1 MMQFGCDKPPTMLK
15 AAAVTRRFGDV
26 TAVQNLDLTVEP
38 GELFCLLGA
47 NGAGKTTT
55 INLFLGFLAPDEGT
69 VTVGGVQPSV
79 DPQAARRQLAY
90 IPENVAL
97 YPQLTGLENLRLF
110 SQMGGQRIE
119 DSALG
124 GLLDRSG
131 LSADAMSRPVSGY
144 SKGMRQK
151 VGLAIAYAR
160 GASAL
165 LLDEPL
171 SGLDP
176 AAASDF
182 CQELARLREG
192 GAAVLMTTHDLFRAK
207 ELGGTIG
214 IMRDGALVE
223 VLQASTV
230 DGRELEGLYLRHMRR
245 GEGAHP

>member
-1 MMQFGCDKPPTMLK
+1 MLS
-15 AAAVTRRFGDV
+15 ASSVTRRFGAV
-26 TAVQNLDLTVEP
+26 TAVQDLTLSVES

-55 INLFLGFLAPDEGT
+55 INLFLGFLRPDSGT
-69 VTVGGVQPSV
+69 VTVGGIEPAA
-79 DPQAARRQLAY
+79 DPKAARRQLAY

-97 YPQLTGLENLRLF
+97 YPQLTGLENTRLF
-110 SQMGGQRIE
+110 CHMGGNRLG
-119 DSALG
+119 DDALKA
-124 GLLDRSG
+124 LLTRAG
-131 LSADAMSRPVSGY
+131 LSLSQINRPISGY

-160 GASAL
+160 GAKAL

-182 CQELARLREG
+182 CDELAKLRED

-214 IMRDGALVE
+214 IMRGGHLID
-223 VLQASTV
+223 VLKADAV
-230 DGRELEGLYLRHMRR
+230 DARQLERLYLQHMRSAVTAQP
-245 GEGAHP
+245 ESSS

>member
-1 MMQFGCDKPPTMLK
+1 MLN
-15 AAAVTRRFGDV
+15 AASVTRAFEGV
-26 TAVQNLDLTVEP
+26 KAVDDLTLSVAP

-55 INLFLGFLAPDEGT
+55 INLFLGFLTPDAGSL
-69 VTVGGVQPSV
+69 TVGDVEPSI
-79 DPQAARRQLAY
+79 DPRSARRKLAY

-97 YPQLTGLENLRLF
+97 YPQLSGLENLQLF
-110 SQMGGQRIE
+110 CRMGS
-119 DSALG
+119 SAKADEELNELLHRT
-124 GLLDRSG
+124 GLTPEQIR
-131 LSADAMSRPVSGY
+131 RPIAGY

-160 GASAL
+160 GAQAL

-176 AAASDF
+176 SAASDF
-182 CQELARLREG
+182 CDELGRIREA

-214 IMRDGALVE
+214 IMRAGRLVE
-223 VLQASTV
+223 TLNAQDV
-230 DGRELEGLYLRHMRR
+230 DARDLERLYLHHMRR
-245 GEGAHP
+245 LEPKA

>member
-1 MMQFGCDKPPTMLK
+1 MLS
-15 AAAVTRRFGDV
+15 ASSVTRRFGAV
-26 TAVQNLDLTVEP
+26 TAVRDLNLSVAP

-55 INLFLGFLAPDEGT
+55 ISLFLGFLVPDSGT
-69 VTVGGVQPSV
+69 ITVGGVDPTV
-79 DPQAARRQLAY
+79 DPKAARRQLAY

-97 YPQLTGLENLRLF
+97 YPQLTGLENTRLF
-110 SQMGGQRIE
+110 CHMGGNRLS
-119 DSALG
+119 DDALG
-124 GLLDRSG
+124 ALLARAG
-131 LSADAMSRPVSGY
+131 LSVAQVNRPISGY

-160 GASAL
+160 EAKAL

-182 CQELARLREG
+182 CGELAKLREA

-214 IMRDGALVE
+214 IMRDGSLIE
-223 VLQASTV
+223 VLRADAV
-230 DGRELEGLYLRHMRR
+230 DARELERLYLHHMRTPPV
-245 GEGAHP
+245 GAALTGSSS

>member
-1 MMQFGCDKPPTMLK
+1 MLK
-15 AAAVTRRFGDV
+15 AESVTRSFGDV
-26 TAVQNLDLTVEP
+26 TAVDQLNLVVKA

-55 INLFLGFLAPDEGT
+55 INLFLGFLAPDQGT
-69 VTVGGVQPSV
+69 VTVGDVQPSL
-79 DPQAARRQLAY
+79 DPRGARRQLAY
-90 IPENVAL
+90 IPENVSL

-110 SQMGGQRIE
+110 CQMGGAGSE
-119 DSALG
+119 DEHLAS
-124 GLLDRSG
+124 LLERSG
-131 LSADAMSRPVSGY
+131 LTTQQMHRPVGNY

-151 VGLAIAYAR
+151 VGLSIAYAR

-182 CQELARLREG
+182 CEELGRIREAG
-192 GAAVLMTTHDLFRAK
+192 SAVLMTTHDLFRAK

-214 IMRDGALVE
+214 IMRQGKMVE
-223 VLQASTV
+223 TLEANAV
-230 DGRELEGLYLRHMRR
+230 DARDLERLYLHHMRAAA
-245 GEGAHP
+245 GGDT

>member
-1 MMQFGCDKPPTMLK
+1 MLSARGVSKHFGTVP
-15 AAAVTRRFGDV
+15 AVSQLELEV
-26 TAVQNLDLTVEP
+26 AP

-55 INLFLGFLAPDEGT
+55 INLFLGFLAPDSGT
-69 VTVGGVQPSV
+69 VTVGGVAPSAA
-79 DPQAARRQLAY
+79 PQAARKLLAY

-97 YPQLTGLENLRLF
+97 YPQLSGIENVQLFCRMAGRQLGAEALVTLLGRAGLGSDQAR
-110 SQMGGQRIE
+110 
-119 DSALG
+119 
-124 GLLDRSG
+124 
-131 LSADAMSRPVSGY
+131 RPVSSY

-160 GASAL
+160 EARAL

-176 AAASDF
+176 AAANEF
-182 CQELARLREG
+182 CDELSRLREG

-214 IMRDGALVE
+214 IMRGGRLLE
-223 VLQASTV
+223 VLQAAEV
-230 DGRELEGLYLRHMRR
+230 DAHELERLYIRHMRAPQ
-245 GEGAHP
+245 GATPSAEVPR